1 MLGGSLGA
9 GLPRR
14 LFALRRL
21 ALRRL
26 RSARVL
32 LLAAASLLL

>member
-9 GLPRR
+9 GLARR
-14 LFALRRL
+14 LL